1 MLTSRLPRFQM
12 NFKLCYIH
20 EFYYEHRVDYLRGK
34 EKTNELKYAMRAAQ
48 IVARPLRAFDT
59 SAPMPPSERFKFCD
73 QLCNQ
78 VPCNGLNSI
87 FLFYLL

>member
-12 NFKLCYIH
+12 TFKLCYIH
-20 EFYYEHRVDYLRGK
+20 EFYYEHGVDYLRGK
-34 EKTNELKYAMRAAQ
+34 EKTNELNYAMRAAQ
-48 IVARPLRAFDT
+48 IVTRPLRAFDT

-78 VPCNGLNSI
+78 VPCNDLNCI